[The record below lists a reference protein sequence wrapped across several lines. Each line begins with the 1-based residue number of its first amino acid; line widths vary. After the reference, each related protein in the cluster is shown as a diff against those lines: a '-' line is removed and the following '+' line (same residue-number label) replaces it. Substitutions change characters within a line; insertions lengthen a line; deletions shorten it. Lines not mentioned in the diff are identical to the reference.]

1 MTKLKEL
8 RATYEAAD
16 DACEAARS
24 TWKAAHDA
32 WEDAEAA
39 RVAARDTY
47 KAYIA
52 EIVKQEETENEPL
65 EISTHVPQE

>member
-39 RVAARDTY
+39 RVAAYDAY
-47 KAYIA
+47 KAYRA
-52 EIVKQEETENEPL
+52 ELKKQNDVREDG
-65 EISTHVPQE
+65 

>member
-39 RVAARDTY
+39 RVAARDAY

-52 EIVKQEETENEPL
+52 EIVKQ
-65 EISTHVPQE
+65 